1 MGFLRSTKG
10 SLISD
15 YFKPLHDIG
24 PISAATD
31 VVDVALFEDHLELK
45 ANLKKH
51 EPISL
56 QYSQITD
63 VFHGLQTEIVEKDRS
78 VIGRAV
84 AGGLLFGGIGAVVGG
99 MSGVGRKKE
108 AQVSKLVLVISYT
121 SKDGED
127 AFLQFEDTRRYKGKK
142 LAAQLKELCGIEE
155 LPEEAEELTEL

>member
-1 MGFLRSTKG
+1 MGFLKNTKG

-15 YFKPLHDIG
+15 FFKPLHDIG
-24 PISAATD
+24 PIKAEID

-51 EPISL
+51 EPIKL
-56 QYSQITD
+56 QYAQITD

-84 AGGLLFGGIGAVVGG
+84 AGGLLFGGLGAVVGG

-127 AFLQFEDTRRYKGKK
+127 AFLQFEDARRYKGKK
-142 LAAQLKELCGIEE
+142 LAAKLKELCGIEE
-155 LPEEAEELTEL
+155 KAEEAEEITEL